1 MVAFTWLAA
10 LDDSTHSIE
19 LLFIAQF
26 LDNRSQV
33 KNHNIINCI
42 EISIKLL
49 NWSSRLALTFVNE
62 DLAPC

>member
-33 KNHNIINCI
+33 NNHNIIN
-42 EISIKLL
+42 
-49 NWSSRLALTFVNE
+49 
-62 DLAPC
+62 